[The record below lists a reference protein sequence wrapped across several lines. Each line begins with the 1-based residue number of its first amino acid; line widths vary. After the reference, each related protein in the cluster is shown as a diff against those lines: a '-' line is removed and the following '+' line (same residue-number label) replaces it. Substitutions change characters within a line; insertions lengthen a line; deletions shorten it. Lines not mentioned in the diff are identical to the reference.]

1 VVREG
6 SPSDDD
12 WEQYTACHW
21 LEEDIETAVEDR
33 SYRASV
39 KGQVGDG
46 KPCWEGDDGRTVGC
60 L

>member
-1 VVREG
+1 MVREG

-12 WEQYTACHW
+12 WEKYAACHW
-21 LEEDIETAVEDR
+21 LEEDIETAVEDC
-33 SYRASV
+33 SYGAGV

-46 KPCWEGDDGRTVGC
+46 EPRREGNDGRTVGC